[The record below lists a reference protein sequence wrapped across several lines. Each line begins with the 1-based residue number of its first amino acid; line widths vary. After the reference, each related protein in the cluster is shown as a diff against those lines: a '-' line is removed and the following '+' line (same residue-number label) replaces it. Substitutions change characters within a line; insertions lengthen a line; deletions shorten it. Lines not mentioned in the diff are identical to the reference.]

1 MHARVTLLEID
12 TVRMD
17 MADAVQM
24 YKSEV
29 MPELRRQPGYLG
41 VVVLTTPE
49 GKGLLISLWET
60 AEDAEAGADARW
72 YSDVLEKY
80 VTLFRSPPGR
90 ERYEVALAEMPVGT
104 MP

>member
-17 MADAVQM
+17 MADAVEM
-24 YKSEV
+24 YKTEV
-29 MPELRRQPGYLG
+29 MPELRAQPGYLG

-60 AEDAEAGADARW
+60 AEDADAGADAQW